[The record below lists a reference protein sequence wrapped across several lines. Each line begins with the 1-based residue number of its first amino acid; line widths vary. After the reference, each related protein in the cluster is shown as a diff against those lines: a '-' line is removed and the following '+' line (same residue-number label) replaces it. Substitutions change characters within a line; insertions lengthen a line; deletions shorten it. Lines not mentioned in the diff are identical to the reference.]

1 MRRPLVSLL
10 VLGVVLAS
18 AGFAP
23 AQHKTLPSVFDK
35 KLPESLD
42 DLRAIE
48 THVKKLVE
56 KVTPCTVGLRI
67 GGGQGSGVIINKEG
81 YILTAGH
88 VSGKADQ
95 PCEIILHDGKKL
107 KGITL
112 GANNGIDSGMV
123 KITDKA
129 DFLHAEM
136 AQSTGLKPGHWC
148 MSLGHPGGYQVGRV
162 PVVRLGRLLEATN
175 KLLRSDCT
183 LVGGD
188 SGGPLFDMHGRI
200 IGIHSRIGGSIASN
214 IHVPVDTFRDTWDR
228 LASAEVWGSQFPFF
242 NFGKAADPWLGTSG
256 SPAAKVYKIATI
268 AADSPA
274 AKAGLKIDD
283 VILKIDDAKIES
295 VGDLTR
301 YLGKKKP
308 GTELA
313 LHVQRGDQEVM
324 LTVVVGKRAD

>member
-1 MRRPLVSLL
+1 MRRPLFFPL
-10 VLGVVLAS
+10 VFGVVLAS
-18 AGFAP
+18 AGFVH
-23 AQHKTLPSVFDK
+23 AQDKTLPSVFDK

-48 THVKKLVE
+48 AHVKKLVE

-67 GGGQGSGVIINKEG
+67 GGAQGSGVIINKEG

-88 VSGKADQ
+88 VSGTPDQ

-112 GANNGIDSGMV
+112 GANNSIDSGMV
-123 KITDKA
+123 KITEKA
-129 DFLHAEM
+129 DFAFAEM
-136 AQSTGLKPGHWC
+136 ASSAGLKPGQWC
-148 MSLGHPGGYQVGRV
+148 LSLGHPGGYQVGRA
-162 PVVRLGRLLEATN
+162 PVVRLGRLIEATN

-214 IHVPVDTFRDTWDR
+214 IHVPVDTYRDTWDR
-228 LASAEVWGSQFPFF
+228 LASSHVWGSQFPFF
-242 NFGKAADPWLGTSG
+242 NFGKAADPWLGISS
-256 SPAAKVYKIATI
+256 SPAAKMYKVASI
-268 AADSPA
+268 AANSPA

-283 VILKIDDAKIES
+283 VILKIDEEKIES

-301 YLGKKKP
+301 YLVKKKP
-308 GTELA
+308 GAELA
-313 LHVQRGDQEVM
+313 LHIRRGDQEVV
-324 LTVVVGKRAD
+324 LTVVVGKHAD

>member
-10 VLGVVLAS
+10 VLGMVLAS
-18 AGFAP
+18 AGFMQ
-23 AQHKTLPSVFDK
+23 AQEKTLPSVFDK
-35 KLPESLD
+35 KLPESLA

-48 THVKKLVE
+48 THVKQLVV

-67 GGGQGSGVIINKEG
+67 GGAQGSGVIINKEG

-95 PCEIILHDGKKL
+95 PCEVILHDGRKL
-107 KGITL
+107 KGVTL

-123 KITDKA
+123 KITEKA
-129 DFLHAEM
+129 DFVHAEM
-136 AQSTGLKPGHWC
+136 AASAGLRPGHWC
-148 MSLGHPGGYQVGRV
+148 LSLGHPGGYQTGRA
-162 PVVRLGRLLEATN
+162 PVVRLGRLVEAN
-175 KLLRSDCT
+175 SKMLRSDCT

-188 SGGPLFDMHGRI
+188 SGGPLFDMHGGI

-228 LASAEVWGSQFPFF
+228 LACSDVWGSQFPFF
-242 NFGKAADPWLGTSG
+242 NFGKAADPWLGTRSC
-256 SPAAKVYKIATI
+256 PAATLYKVASV

-283 VILKIDDAKIES
+283 VILKIDDEKIES
-295 VGDLTR
+295 VAHLTR
-301 YLGKKKP
+301 YLLKKKP
-308 GTELA
+308 GAELVIH
-313 LHVQRGDQEVM
+313 LQRGDQEVM